1 MDFYGKLSVVVCL
14 FQRKNES
21 SLIISWCNGDPLA
34 RKKITHSPNA
44 WVLKSNFVK
53 NRTWKK
59 KFHFEKPAHRK
70 DVKVLPVLPKLIPNW
85 KLCWF
90 CRLICKRKTSSLI
103 TLIIYFLQAMQCLQK
118 KAEFRSNSL
127 FAEFLKVP
135 LLTLLKI
142 IYYFVQD
149 DSQRRILRTLNLNA
163 SLVSQICRRLQ
174 DVCFLDL
181 QTRPVIPF
189 GGPGAV
195 VKCDESK
202 FNHKAK
208 VNVIQK

>member
-1 MDFYGKLSVVVCL
+1 M
-14 FQRKNES
+14 
-21 SLIISWCNGDPLA
+21 
-34 RKKITHSPNA
+34 
-44 WVLKSNFVK
+44 
-53 NRTWKK
+53 
-59 KFHFEKPAHRK
+59 
-70 DVKVLPVLPKLIPNW
+70 
-85 KLCWF
+85 
-90 CRLICKRKTSSLI
+90 
-103 TLIIYFLQAMQCLQK
+103 
-118 KAEFRSNSL
+118 
-127 FAEFLKVP
+127 P

-208 VNVIQK
+208 VNVMIVCCLSGNLNRENRIGGTEGYRNPSSFSEEESFAQIL

>member
-1 MDFYGKLSVVVCL
+1 M
-14 FQRKNES
+14 
-21 SLIISWCNGDPLA
+21 
-34 RKKITHSPNA
+34 
-44 WVLKSNFVK
+44 
-53 NRTWKK
+53 
-59 KFHFEKPAHRK
+59 
-70 DVKVLPVLPKLIPNW
+70 
-85 KLCWF
+85 
-90 CRLICKRKTSSLI
+90 
-103 TLIIYFLQAMQCLQK
+103 
-118 KAEFRSNSL
+118 
-127 FAEFLKVP
+127 P

-195 VKCDESK
+195 VKCDENK
-202 FNHKAK
+202 LNHKGK
-208 VNVIQK
+208 VNVIQYKRVHLLNCITLHLVRIARKVDDAIHWIDLYPKDSGVYFVNIYPLDRNLSGE